1 MSMLT
6 EVTKRAV
13 QLPTISLPKWPKL
26 HLRRHLCNAIEAYTT
41 AVSLSYGAALGRG
54 PQSVKRDSAEHEWN
68 Y

>member
-26 HLRRHLCNAIEAYTT
+26 QLQRHLCNAIEAYAS
-41 AVSLSYGAALGRG
+41 AVSLSYGAAIGL
-54 PQSVKRDSAEHEWN
+54 SADTPTRESGERERN